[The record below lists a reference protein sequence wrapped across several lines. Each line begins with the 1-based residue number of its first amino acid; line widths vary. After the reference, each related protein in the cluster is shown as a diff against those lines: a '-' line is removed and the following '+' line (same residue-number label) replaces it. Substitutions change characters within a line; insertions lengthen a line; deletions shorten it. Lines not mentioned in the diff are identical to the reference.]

1 MRVWSSEISVSIED
15 VECWFDDDGL
25 IVELEVE
32 QIGDVESEDNE
43 LFSFGNL
50 FCMEVEKD
58 SNFDNK
64 GETMLELKMD
74 VGGFIGNVCVDKF
87 FFTIELSILLPNPHR
102 QLLWVEP
109 QFFLEPPFLSCKVAS
124 SLWPCFLFLQ
134 SADLWLQRPCVR
146 Q

>member
-1 MRVWSSEISVSIED
+1 M
-15 VECWFDDDGL
+15 
-25 IVELEVE
+25 E

-87 FFTIELSILLPNPHR
+87 FFTIELPKLLPNPHR
-102 QLLWVEP
+102 QLP
-109 QFFLEPPFLSCKVAS
+109 
-124 SLWPCFLFLQ
+124 
-134 SADLWLQRPCVR
+134 
-146 Q
+146 